1 MSWLEVLILY
11 GLYCAYTGIRE
22 KAKHHHELLTFDAL
36 ERIFRWF
43 MVVAMTWVL
52 VAMSL
57 RGLEL
62 LDVYSQLS
70 AIRRSNTFQP

>member
-1 MSWLEVLILY
+1 MNWFGILILI
-11 GLYCAYTGIRE
+11 GLYRVCTGIHK
-22 KAKHHHELLTFDAL
+22 KAFHHHELLTFDAL
-36 ERIFRWF
+36 DRIGRWF

-52 VAMSL
+52 VAMLL

-70 AIRRSNTFQP
+70 VIYRPDTFKP